1 MSETVRNSV
10 AKIEYFGLIGF
21 RGRFSGTWKSSERV
35 GINLKCTVLV
45 TKVVYNCCGY
55 EWVGKKWSKT
65 GERWVDIFKFDKVTW
80 RNIKKNHRSLRDGI
94 YADLSFKRYFVDQ
107 WVHLYDSSIVCK
119 ILKDLSWYCPF
130 NGLGEG
136 AEYRHPIFQRVP
148 PGHYLLGESLRATFC
163 PQVNVQRA
171 NSKDKRINV
180 FITTVMLFKIYDKS
194 NCTVNILQLP

>member
-65 GERWVDIFKFDKVTW
+65 GERCADILKFDDVAW
-80 RNIKKNHRSLRDGI
+80 RKITKNHWSFRDGI
-94 YADLSFKRYFVDQ
+94 YAYLSFKGYFVDQ

-119 ILKDLSWYCPF
+119 ILKDLSWYCSF

-136 AEYRHPIFQRVP
+136 AEYPHPIFQGVP
-148 PGHYLLGESLRATFC
+148 TGLFAWGSPSGILSAPRWTYSEQTAKT
-163 PQVNVQRA
+163 NV
-171 NSKDKRINV
+171 
-180 FITTVMLFKIYDKS
+180 
-194 NCTVNILQLP
+194 